1 VAGQSR
7 SPATMARMRKFIVC
21 LVTLLSLV
29 SAVPAHAE
37 QKAVH
42 EALIVGSVEPGRP
55 PFPTGRGLP
64 VHVRTA
70 MVFQEV
76 RSFDEQ
82 SGEFEAVVDLRLTW
96 IDPRLAY
103 KPEPGDRGYHEFK
116 ATEAETEIAKIW
128 TPKVRYLNLTGEPG
142 AIERRL
148 RIFADGTVETIVSGV
163 PAPWFRLD
171 VSSGI
176 RLCN

>member
-1 VAGQSR
+1 
-7 SPATMARMRKFIVC
+7 M
-21 LVTLLSLV
+21 
-29 SAVPAHAE
+29 
-37 QKAVH
+37 
-42 EALIVGSVEPGRP
+42 
-55 PFPTGRGLP
+55 
-64 VHVRTA
+64 
-70 MVFQEV
+70 
-76 RSFDEQ
+76 
-82 SGEFEAVVDLRLTW
+82 
-96 IDPRLAY
+96 AY